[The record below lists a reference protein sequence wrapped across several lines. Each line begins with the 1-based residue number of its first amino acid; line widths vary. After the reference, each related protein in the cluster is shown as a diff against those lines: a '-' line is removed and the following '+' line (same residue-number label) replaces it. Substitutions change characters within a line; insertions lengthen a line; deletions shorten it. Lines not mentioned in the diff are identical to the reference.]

1 MCAAITAKKLSLL
14 GVAKTGLE
22 NITARIIAATVIQC
36 TEIITRRKVTGTV
49 SNYGETPLLMPLPN
63 KVGLAAI
70 KTTIQLGLFI
80 LSRDVPDNG
89 NPCSLEF
96 LSYTGF
102 HFSYF
107 LSLFL
112 AQYSRLN

>member
-1 MCAAITAKKLSLL
+1 VLL
-14 GVAKTGLE
+14 KTGLE

-49 SNYGETPLLMPLPN
+49 SNHGETPFLMPLPN

-80 LSRDVPDNG
+80 LS
-89 NPCSLEF
+89 
-96 LSYTGF
+96 YTGF

-107 LSLFL
+107 FLSIFGSVQQIELTIRPLFGTL
-112 AQYSRLN
+112 

>member
-1 MCAAITAKKLSLL
+1 VCAAITAKKLSLL

-36 TEIITRRKVTGTV
+36 TEIITRKVTGTV

-80 LSRDVPDNG
+80 LS
-89 NPCSLEF
+89 
-96 LSYTGF
+96 YTGF

-107 LSLFL
+107 FSLFL